1 MIFQINTIS
10 TFLVLAAV
18 LTTSSVNAKAL
29 NNPTNKDLSIP
40 CYDYSET
47 FGALGAEECT
57 ERKLSNIIGNTFR
70 AQNVAPTKKKCK
82 GGLNRDIMALTS
94 TSTIAAAKQALTDM
108 CSDSLADAIDVAVE
122 TKDTWAFLED
132 EPHAIELDTFF
143 EGGTF
148 LNDETGNFRQDPDT
162 FERKGGSNKFNYIGE
177 DVRLNDH
184 YPTSQDSYMGG
195 QKILQFNGKQA
206 KSAYLS
212 APTIELEG
220 GCPLTNT
227 AVCCWHRDRQYF
239 DNNGNC
245 SPGDCAN
252 QMPGDNTDL
261 CWTEGGDDSPHP
273 YPGSVTEGDLH
284 CHGFAWSTLDE
295 TAGDV
300 NTNAKFNNLFY
311 ISMYDHLYTR
321 GYANSITDDPLI
333 MGDEQA
339 MCGCAEDMTTKVAR
353 ADCTEAIGRTNYT
366 ASLGTDG
373 LLSIE
378 YEIDSFQIH
387 FRACEGFDYDG
398 DITPTQYK
406 EEYNLNYEDAG
417 LERSDNDLS
426 AFVFRQFLEG
436 KLDEDHVLGY
446 EKSVIGY
453 RNPLVNDSDEERNK
467 ICAEK
472 FIEKFPDNKYERT
485 ASTAEQ

>member
-1 MIFQINTIS
+1 
-10 TFLVLAAV
+10 
-18 LTTSSVNAKAL
+18 
-29 NNPTNKDLSIP
+29 
-40 CYDYSET
+40 
-47 FGALGAEECT
+47 
-57 ERKLSNIIGNTFR
+57 
-70 AQNVAPTKKKCK
+70 
-82 GGLNRDIMALTS
+82 MALTS
-94 TSTIAAAKQALTDM
+94 TSTIALAKQALADM
-108 CSDSLADAIDVAVE
+108 CTDALSDATDAAVQ
-122 TKDTWAFLED
+122 TKDTWDYLKD
-132 EPHAIELDTFF
+132 KPYPIDLDIFF

-148 LNDETGNFRQDPDT
+148 LNDETGNFRQDPNT
-162 FERKGGSNKFNYIGE
+162 FERKGGSDKFNYIGE

-184 YPTSQDSYMGG
+184 YPTSQDSYEGG
-195 QKILQFNGKQA
+195 RKISQFNGKQV

-245 SPGDCAN
+245 APADCAN

-273 YPGSVTEGDLH
+273 YPESVIEGDLH
-284 CHGFAWSTLDE
+284 CHGFAWSVLDD

-300 NTNAKFNNLFY
+300 NTNAKWNNLFY

-321 GYANSITDDPLI
+321 GYVNSITDDPLI

-339 MCGCAEDMTTKVAR
+339 MCGCSEDMSAKVAR

-366 ASLGTDG
+366 ASLADG

-378 YEIDSFQIH
+378 YAPASFQIN

-398 DITPTQYK
+398 DITPAQYE
-406 EEYNLNYEDAG
+406 EEYNFNYEDAG
-417 LERSDNDLS
+417 LVRSDNDLS

-436 KLDEDHVLGY
+436 KIEEDHVLGY

-453 RNPLVNDSDEERNK
+453 RNPLVNESDEERNK

-472 FIEKFPDNKYERT
+472 FIEKFPNDKYEHT